1 MKYED
6 DEMLMLS
13 GIQHFMFCPRQWAL
27 IHIGQHWEE
36 NRLTA
41 EGRLLHKNVDNAS
54 YRQKNGNRVTLRSV
68 PISSKTLGFYGYSDA
83 IELVPSENDSN
94 CIVHPKYP
102 GYWKPCPVEYKRGHS
117 KPDARDKVQLAA
129 QVVCLEEQYEIRIE
143 EAFLFYAETNRREVV
158 PIDTDLRILT
168 QRCSDEMHDFFKSGL
183 IPKAE
188 KKHGCANCSLLD
200 VCLPE
205 LNSRPQVNH
214 YLKKY
219 LYEETA

>member
-1 MKYED
+1 MEYDED
-6 DEMLMLS
+6 DMLMLS

-41 EGRLLHKNVDNAS
+41 EGRLLHKNVDNPS
-54 YRQKNGNRVTLRSV
+54 YRQKNGDVVTLRSV
-68 PISSKTLGFYGYSDA
+68 PVSSRTLGLFGYSDA
-83 IELVPSENDSN
+83 IELTLSESDSN

-102 GYWKPCPVEYKRGHS
+102 GWWKPCPVEYKRGRT

-129 QVVCLEEQYEIRIE
+129 QVICLEEQYGIRID
-143 EAFLFYAETNRREVV
+143 EAFLFYAETNRREPV
-158 PIDTDLRILT
+158 PIDMELRIQT
-168 QRCSDEMHDFFKSGL
+168 QRCANEMHEIFKSGV

-188 KKHGCANCSLLD
+188 KKHGCTNCSLFD
-200 VCLPE
+200 ACMPE
-205 LNSRPQVNH
+205 LESRLMVNH
-214 YLKKY
+214 YLNKY